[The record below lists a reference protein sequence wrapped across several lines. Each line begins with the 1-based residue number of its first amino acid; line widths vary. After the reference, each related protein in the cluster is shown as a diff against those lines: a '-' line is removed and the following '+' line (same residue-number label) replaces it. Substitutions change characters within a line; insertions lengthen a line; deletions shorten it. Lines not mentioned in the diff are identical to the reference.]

1 MEMTLLA
8 SSRWFVAVC
17 AALVL
22 SFPSSAFV
30 YSSDR
35 VRVRVVDE
43 GLGKPIPSVIGV
55 AIWIVEYP
63 SFVTGRV
70 HRPVAVEEAVSD
82 AEGWIEFPAWKT
94 ERPFEASYTSNAPRI
109 LLYHEE
115 YRPMFLVNEI
125 TMERNVVQPAL
136 SRWNGKEVRLEQA
149 RVGLKERAIDL
160 IAIDSRLP
168 EPKDDPDQ
176 PCWFERFPRLLAA
189 LDQMDGKFRQSAI
202 MVSTRA
208 AFFRANERSLL
219 ARGCRR
225 VSDVIEQGADK

>member
-8 SSRWFVAVC
+8 SSRWFVAAC
-17 AALVL
+17 AAVAL
-22 SFPSSAFV
+22 SFPVSAFV
-30 YSSDR
+30 YSSDN
-35 VRVRVVDE
+35 VRIRLIDGE
-43 GLGKPIPSVIGV
+43 SGKPIPSVIGV

-82 AEGWIEFPAWKT
+82 ADGWVEFPAWKT
-94 ERPFEASYTSNAPRI
+94 ERTFEASYTSNAPRV
-109 LLYHEE
+109 LLYHES
-115 YRPMFLVNEI
+115 YRPIYLVNEI
-125 TMERNVVQPAL
+125 TMERIVVQPAL
-136 SRWNGKEVRLEQA
+136 SRWNGREVHLEQA
-149 RVGLKERAIDL
+149 KAGLKERALDL

-189 LDQMDGKFRQSAI
+189 LDRMDGRFRQSGI

-219 ARGCRR
+219 ARGCRK
-225 VSDVIEQGADK
+225 VSDVIAQGADK